1 LAVAA
6 ALSACG
12 ETAAPRAEV
21 SGSAAKVVAEASPAA
36 AELEIRSLLV
46 RANLA
51 FRNGRFVQPAGDNA
65 LDWSVQVLQADAD
78 NAAARSII
86 IDLIPLAE
94 AVIDANLSHRNIG
107 EAERVVALLATASP
121 DSMTVASLK
130 HRIAAVAAA
139 VVPERQASMAAAQPN
154 LVASVGASAD
164 SMDGGATSPWMDEV
178 GSRRERRPRAGSGT
192 ATATAAKGR
201 AELAPQPI
209 TGTRPS
215 VTGAA
220 ISEPVLAP
228 APTTADSLIPVV
240 AQATVD
246 STSHAGLPE
255 SAAASPPVA
264 ISKAQPDYPEQAK
277 KRRAEGWVEMDFVVT
292 QLGTVANI
300 TVVRAEPKGL
310 FDRAAMR
317 ALARWKF
324 KPASRAGKPV
334 DARVRTRIGFKL
346 S

>member
-1 LAVAA
+1 MQAIRWTHLRRAGLALTLAVATV
-6 ALSACG
+6 LSACSKP
-12 ETAAPRAEV
+12 AAPSTEV
-21 SGSAAKVVAEASPAA
+21 SASAAKVVAEVQLAT
-36 AELEIRSLLV
+36 AESAIRSLLI
-46 RANLA
+46 RANSA
-51 FRNGRFVQPAGDNA
+51 FREGRFVQPAGDNA

-78 NAAARSII
+78 NAAAQSII

-94 AVIDANLSHRNIG
+94 AAVDANLSNRNID

-121 DSMTVASLK
+121 NSMTVGSLK

-139 VVPERQASMAAAQPN
+139 VTPERQIKVAATGNTLATAQPN
-154 LVASVGASAD
+154 LVTTISA
-164 SMDGGATSPWMDEV
+164 P
-178 GSRRERRPRAGSGT
+178 
-192 ATATAAKGR
+192 ATAAKNR
-201 AELAPQPI
+201 ADTAPQPI

-215 VTGAA
+215 VTGET
-220 ISEPVLAP
+220 ISKPVLAP
-228 APTTADSLIPVV
+228 APTSADVLTP
-240 AQATVD
+240 ALAHAAVD
-246 STSHAGLPE
+246 STTHAGLPE
-255 SAAASPPVA
+255 SADESPPMA

-292 QLGTVANI
+292 QLGAVANI
-300 TVVRAEPKGL
+300 TVVRADPEGI